1 MEEVR
6 AVDRGRFARSDA
18 PPGAARSRR
27 TTDRFV
33 AFAFAA
39 ADLLVEVEPDG
50 RITFAAGAFRS
61 RLGSDPDAFLD
72 RQIEDLA
79 SGEDRAQLAASVAT
93 LAGRGRLQPTLIR
106 LGDPARTPFV
116 LSGLAIP
123 TDTGAS
129 GALCLTFGPIPT
141 GVATAA
147 DAIDKDS
154 FARAAE
160 ARLRD
165 PARPTAIGFMEVDRA
180 GAEALAN
187 RPNVEGQVLK
197 ELLSTIEP
205 GAQLGRLAQG
215 RWGVL
220 QREGADICEVSD
232 RVEAALWRLGIG
244 TQITATVLSLVPG
257 KMTEMQAVRALRA
270 ALLGFAHSGHKGLA
284 AAGVAQELPGFLSE
298 LETRA
303 KGIGQAIVEERFR
316 LDYQPIVRLAGRQL
330 LRYEAFI
337 RPLGGL
343 PRTSEFVS
351 LAEAAGLIE
360 ELDLA
365 VMRLALGDS
374 RGRVPI
380 SVNISGLSAQSA
392 TFRER
397 LLKLLGPEPRGL
409 TVEITETAD
418 IEQEEEAVTF
428 VEALRALSVPV
439 SLGNFGVGPTSFRHL
454 RKFKPDF
461 VMIDGSYVAAAMRQE
476 RERAFVGSM
485 VDLARSGGA
494 KVAAEGVES
503 EEAAALMGSLGVEFG
518 QGWLFGRPEPLPRSG
533 PIVRRSGNLDDSW
546 V

>member
-1 MEEVR
+1 VEK
-6 AVDRGRFARSDA
+6 GRFAGSDGSS
-18 PPGAARSRR
+18 GAARSRK
-27 TTDRFV
+27 TADRFV

-61 RLGSDPDAFLD
+61 RLGSDPEAFLH
-72 RQIEDLA
+72 RQVEDLA
-79 SGEDRAQLAASVAT
+79 SGEDRAQLAASVAM

-106 LGDPARTPFV
+106 LADPARTPFV
-116 LSGLAIP
+116 LSGLALP
-123 TDTGAS
+123 TEAGAP

-141 GVATAA
+141 GVATAT
-147 DAIDKDS
+147 DSTDKDS

-165 PARPTAIGFMEVDRA
+165 PARPTELGLMQVDRA
-180 GAEALAN
+180 GAEAFAS

-197 ELLSTIEP
+197 ELLSTMEP
-205 GAQLGRLAQG
+205 GTQIGRLSQG

-220 QREGADICEVSD
+220 QREGADLGEVSD

-244 TQITATVLSLVPG
+244 AQITATVLSLVPG

-270 ALLGFAHSGHKGLA
+270 ALLGFAHGGHKGLA
-284 AAGVAQELPGFLSE
+284 AAGVAQELPGFLSD
-298 LETRA
+298 LEARA
-303 KGIGQAIVEERFR
+303 KGIGKAIVEERFR
-316 LDYQPIVRLAGRQL
+316 LDYQPIVRLDGRQL
-330 LRYEAFI
+330 QRYEAFI

-343 PRTSEFVS
+343 PRPIEFVS
-351 LAEAAGLIE
+351 LAEAAGLVE

-365 VMRLALGDS
+365 VMRLALDDS

-397 LLKLLGPEPRGL
+397 LLKLIGPEPRGL
-409 TVEITETAD
+409 TIEITETAD

-454 RKFKPDF
+454 RKLKPEF
-461 VMIDGSYVAAAMRQE
+461 VMIDGSYVAAALRQE

-494 KVAAEGVES
+494 KVAAEGIET

-518 QGWLFGRPEPLPRSG
+518 QGWLFGRPEPLPRKG
-533 PIVRRSGNLDDSW
+533 PIVRRSGVVEGGW
-546 V
+546 E

>member
-1 MEEVR
+1 M
-6 AVDRGRFARSDA
+6 DKGRFARSDG
-18 PPGAARSRR
+18 PSGAARSRK
-27 TTDRFV
+27 TADRFV

-61 RLGSDPDAFLD
+61 RLGADPDSFLD
-72 RQIEDLA
+72 RQIDDLA

-106 LGDPARTPFV
+106 LGDQARTPFV
-116 LSGLAIP
+116 LSGLALP
-123 TDTGAS
+123 TETGAP

-141 GVATAA
+141 GVTTVA
-147 DAIDKDS
+147 DSIDKDS

-160 ARLRD
+160 AHMRD
-165 PARPTAIGFMEVDRA
+165 PARPTSLGFMEVDRA
-180 GAEALAN
+180 GAEAFAS

-197 ELLSTIEP
+197 ELLSTMEP
-205 GAQLGRLAQG
+205 GTQIGRLAQG

-220 QREGADICEVSD
+220 QREGADLGDVSD

-244 TQITATVLSLVPG
+244 AQITATVLSLVPG

-270 ALLGFAHSGHKGLA
+270 ALLGFAHGGHKGLA
-284 AAGVAQELPGFLSE
+284 SAGVAEELPGFLIE
-298 LETRA
+298 LEARA
-303 KGIGQAIVEERFR
+303 KGIGKAIVEERFC

-330 LRYEAFI
+330 QRYEAFI

-343 PRTSEFVS
+343 PRPSEFVS
-351 LAEAAGLIE
+351 LAEAAGLVE

-365 VMRLALGDS
+365 VMRLALSDS

-380 SVNISGLSAQSA
+380 SVNISGLSVQSA

-397 LLKLLGPEPRGL
+397 LLKLIGPEPQGL
-409 TVEITETAD
+409 TIDITETAD
-418 IEQEEEAVTF
+418 IEKEEEAVAF
-428 VEALRALSVPV
+428 VEALRALSVPI

-461 VMIDGSYVAAAMRQE
+461 VMIDGSYVAAALRQE

-494 KVAAEGVES
+494 KVAAEGIET
-503 EEAAALMGSLGVEFG
+503 EEAAALMSSLGVEFG
-518 QGWLFGRPEPLPRSG
+518 QGWLFGRPEPLPRMG
-533 PIVRRSGNLDDSW
+533 PIVRRSGVVEGGW
-546 V
+546 E